1 MSLSSL
7 SPGLNRWGAPGVN
20 PDARPT
26 GDGLS
31 GVCVT
36 QPPRPSITASA
47 TVKTSGE
54 GVRIMTVITDAARQ
68 DRRARRCPCAMPV
81 PAAPGAAALTAWEA
95 GRGPPAPPAV
105 EATICPLFFSAP
117 GRPCLSVHAL
127 CRHAGDELPRRARV
141 DGALEADDERGAC
154 LVAPRPHAQ
163 PGAPHLHAARRHRPD
178 QGGDE
183 RHALA
188 DADRPGEYVREAHRR
203 RRLARR
209 LAHDGAPQAI
219 VGDQRGPALGP
230 DDARAP
236 PDGAMAMEHPRGPG
250 EAAPELVGAH
260 AARPPVPR
268 EAREGDA
275 SGGREPHRACE
286 DPRVVP

>member
-127 CRHAGDELPRRARV
+127 CRHAGNARGGPLRGARRFPPGCLGHSCMRPGGAERPRRAVV
-141 DGALEADDERGAC
+141 DRALEADDERGAC

-188 DADRPGEYVREAHRR
+188 DADRPGEYACEAHRR

-209 LAHDGAPQAI
+209 LAHDGAP
-219 VGDQRGPALGP
+219 PATG
-230 DDARAP
+230 
-236 PDGAMAMEHPRGPG
+236 
-250 EAAPELVGAH
+250 
-260 AARPPVPR
+260 
-268 EAREGDA
+268 
-275 SGGREPHRACE
+275 
-286 DPRVVP
+286 